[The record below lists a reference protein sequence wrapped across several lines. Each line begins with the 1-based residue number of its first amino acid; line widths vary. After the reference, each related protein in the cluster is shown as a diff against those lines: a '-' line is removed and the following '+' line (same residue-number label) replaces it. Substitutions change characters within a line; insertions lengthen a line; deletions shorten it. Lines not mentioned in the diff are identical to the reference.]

1 MNHMKDI
8 LKKKMQHVINLH
20 IHVGKN
26 MKEDEESKK
35 TSDMAPMVE
44 DKSIDGAPQNEMSQ
58 PMQESMMEDGQP
70 LMSPEEQ
77 DGARIKML
85 HNIGAD
91 PDHKNPKSLR
101 GKAMYAA
108 GQEMEKLKS
117 KKLNKK

>member
-1 MNHMKDI
+1 
-8 LKKKMQHVINLH
+8 MQHVINLH

-26 MKEDEESKK
+26 LQEDDESKK

-44 DKSIDGAPQNEMSQ
+44 DKSIDGNKMDEMSH
-58 PMQESMMEDGQP
+58 PMQQSIMESDQP

-77 DGARIKML
+77 DNSRIKML